1 MIAIHAI
8 AAILFL
14 GPATVANSQ
23 FHVRAYDAHNG
34 NTQAAGSAK
43 TLFKISQSYGM
54 LSLLVPLLGIAIMLL
69 DWSFYKSEGQFH
81 AAIALSVITWAL
93 LLFVIFPRQKKMMG
107 ALGLLEDDEQA
118 VHVRRHLGSA
128 VGHHRCADVHLTH
141 LKLPKP
147 PRTFS
152 WWFFAAQIRRLLCCQ
167 PSAA

>member
-118 VHVRRHLGSA
+118 AKTYEIENWEKAKSQLSMFSGIWALLWVIIA
-128 VGHHRCADVHLTH
+128 VLM
-141 LKLPKP
+141 
-147 PRTFS
+147 F
-152 WWFFAAQIRRLLCCQ
+152 I
-167 PSAA
+167 

>member
-118 VHVRRHLGSA
+118 AKTYEIENWDKAKSQLSMFSGIWALLWVIIA
-128 VGHHRCADVHLTH
+128 VLM
-141 LKLPKP
+141 
-147 PRTFS
+147 F
-152 WWFFAAQIRRLLCCQ
+152 I
-167 PSAA
+167 

>member
-1 MIAIHAI
+1 MTTIMIAIHAI

-107 ALGLLEDDEQA
+107 ALDLLEDDEQA
-118 VHVRRHLGSA
+118 AKTYEIENWDKAKSQLSMFGGIWALLWVIIA
-128 VGHHRCADVHLTH
+128 VLM
-141 LKLPKP
+141 
-147 PRTFS
+147 F
-152 WWFFAAQIRRLLCCQ
+152 I
-167 PSAA
+167 

>member
-43 TLFKISQSYGM
+43 TLFRISQSYGM

-107 ALGLLEDDEQA
+107 ALDLLEDDEQA
-118 VHVRRHLGSA
+118 AKTYEIENWDKAKSQLSMFGGIWALLWVIIA
-128 VGHHRCADVHLTH
+128 VLM
-141 LKLPKP
+141 
-147 PRTFS
+147 F
-152 WWFFAAQIRRLLCCQ
+152 I
-167 PSAA
+167 

>member
-81 AAIALSVITWAL
+81 AAIALSIITWAL

-118 VHVRRHLGSA
+118 AKTYEIENWEKAKSQLSMFGGIWALLWVIIA
-128 VGHHRCADVHLTH
+128 VLM
-141 LKLPKP
+141 
-147 PRTFS
+147 F
-152 WWFFAAQIRRLLCCQ
+152 I
-167 PSAA
+167 

>member
-1 MIAIHAI
+1 MTTIMIAIHAI

-118 VHVRRHLGSA
+118 AKTYEVANWDKAKSQLSMFGGIWA
-128 VGHHRCADVHLTH
+128 
-141 LKLPKP
+141 
-147 PRTFS
+147 
-152 WWFFAAQIRRLLCCQ
+152 LLWVII
-167 PSAA
+167 AILMFI

>member
-23 FHVRAYDAHNG
+23 FHVRAFDAHNG

-81 AAIALSVITWAL
+81 AAIALSIITWAL

-107 ALGLLEDDEQA
+107 ALDLLEDDEQA
-118 VHVRRHLGSA
+118 AKTYEIENWDKAKSQLSMFGGIWALLWVIIA
-128 VGHHRCADVHLTH
+128 VLM
-141 LKLPKP
+141 
-147 PRTFS
+147 F
-152 WWFFAAQIRRLLCCQ
+152 I
-167 PSAA
+167 

>member
-118 VHVRRHLGSA
+118 AKTYEIENWDKAKSQLSMFGGIWA
-128 VGHHRCADVHLTH
+128 
-141 LKLPKP
+141 
-147 PRTFS
+147 
-152 WWFFAAQIRRLLCCQ
+152 LLWVII
-167 PSAA
+167 AGLMFI